1 MASVYRKS
9 TGLFASAF
17 FVPLLPCGIAHMARF
32 TKGKGWRV
40 IAFLRV
46 PVAMDVGMDI
56 LPLEKIF
63 GGVSKCPRNI
73 CAETAVTRLYTVQ
86 REIFEGENFHGFRG
100 SRAIRKSFLR
110 GIWERTAL
118 TYGWFQATS
127 ESFLHEILTSYGSA
141 KFSPLKVYRYT
152 V

>member
-46 PVAMDVGMDI
+46 PVAMDVAMDI

-73 CAETAVTRLYTVQ
+73 CAETAV
-86 REIFEGENFHGFRG
+86 G
-100 SRAIRKSFLR
+100 RACAI
-110 GIWERTAL
+110 
-118 TYGWFQATS
+118 
-127 ESFLHEILTSYGSA
+127 
-141 KFSPLKVYRYT
+141 
-152 V
+152 